1 MGLKGKGFLKSWVEI
16 SKARLKENFRAIQS
30 AAGAGV
36 EVLAVVKS
44 NGYGHDAA
52 ICGPALVG
60 AKARWLGVSDVDEG
74 ARLRE
79 RLGEG
84 STRVLVMCGMELGDA
99 AAMAQYGLTP
109 VVWTVEH
116 VAAMEKAARA
126 AGQRLQVHLE
136 IDTGM
141 SRQGVQ
147 VGTQLA
153 AVAERL
159 TGSRWLHCEGV
170 MSHLSSAEIA
180 ESEVTASQQQKFAE
194 AIAQVMAAG
203 IQPEFVHLGN
213 SSAVDEGSTMAWV
226 RETAKKTGAR
236 AMVRT
241 GLAVYGMCLP
251 IENEDRKVGE
261 SRKSLLAAKLKPA
274 MTWKTHVIGLREIE
288 KGTAVGYGATF
299 TAKRKMRIALI
310 PVGYS
315 DGFRRAASSG
325 VGSGWVMIAGKEA
338 KVVGRV
344 SMNLTTVDVTAIDGV
359 QVGSEVVL
367 LGDGVSAEDHARWS
381 GTISY
386 DIVCGVKAKFV
397 AK

>member
-1 MGLKGKGFLKSWVEI
+1 MGDNGGERQGILKSWVEI

-30 AAGAGV
+30 TAGAGV

-52 ICGPALVG
+52 ACGLALVE

-84 STRVLVMCGMELGDA
+84 STRVLVMGGMELSDA
-99 AAMAQYGLTP
+99 AEIAKYGLTP

-141 SRQGVQ
+141 SRQGAQ
-147 VGTQLA
+147 LGENLA
-153 AVAERL
+153 AVLARL
-159 TGSRWLHCEGV
+159 AGSRWLHCEGV

-180 ESEVTASQQQKFAE
+180 ESEVTASQQEKFAE

-226 RETAKKTGAR
+226 RETAKKIGAR
-236 AMVRT
+236 AMVRA
-241 GLAVYGMCLP
+241 GLAVYGMCM
-251 IENEDRKVGE
+251 EVEGG
-261 SRKSLLAAKLKPA
+261 KSLLAAKLKPA

-288 KGTAVGYGATF
+288 KGTTVGYGATF
-299 TAKRKMRIALI
+299 MAKRKMRIALLL
-310 PVGYS
+310 VGYA
-315 DGFRRAASSG
+315 DGFRREASSG
-325 VGSGWVMIAGKEA
+325 MGNGWVMIAGKKA

-344 SMNLTTVDVTAIDGV
+344 SMNLTTVDVSGIDGV
-359 QVGSEVVL
+359 QVGSEAVL
-367 LGDGVSAEDHARWS
+367 LGEGVTAEDHARWA
-381 GTISY
+381 GTIAY